1 MHRKLKIASRSEGFT
16 LTEVVAASAL
26 LIVAMVPILKAFTA
40 AHLSTTNIEH
50 KSHSLV
56 LAQDKLDKIKARSI
70 YSYSSSYTED
80 NTSLDGSYLG
90 SVSDTGS
97 DSDLRTVTIS
107 VGFDLN
113 GDSTLADD
121 EIEVTLATRLA
132 RRWNSG

>member
-1 MHRKLKIASRSEGFT
+1 M
-16 LTEVVAASAL
+16 ASAL
-26 LIVAMVPILKAFTA
+26 LIIVIVPILKAFTA